1 VEDWAKAL
9 AECIQ
14 AETEAFG
21 EQIVIR
27 DKALRASVGSTEQ
40 AEALEMSGYIER
52 EKLAIVLPADEL
64 LALDNPPEVNEV
76 LELRNHGY
84 RIVMLR
90 KLEAGHGFE
99 LQCELIPQYEPRQ
112 KPTDP
117 IYITPNVVSE
127 LVAEIAQFAP
137 TAPSNVTA
145 SEVGIPAKPSE
156 LNSATTPLPVDQL
169 LASKN
174 PQAPDQVTSD
184 KQPTAPS
191 NLESELPYID
201 MYLVMGQSNAHGH
214 SPIADLTQE
223 QSHNIHVGFHTS
235 WHHSTSNATTTQYY
249 SGFTSHMYIGETR
262 GDDNE
267 TTVDSDKFGIEWG
280 FAKQLEADHTGH
292 DKIGII
298 KYAVGAS
305 TIDDNASFSDWDT
318 TKNTECFQGF
328 KNAIA
333 DAIPKIHDAGYNIRW
348 QGFLWY
354 QGESNGGSNPDT
366 YQGHLEALIA
376 AIETEL
382 GVTDLPCV
390 FCAPADQFGNELRV
404 NEAFNNLARTRND
417 YDFIKIADYH
427 DGTYSNVHLSAQNMY
442 DAGIAAGQAM
452 KLATTHQASTSTPF
466 TAADLTTRLWLDM
479 DDQTTFTTSGGNVTA
494 IADKSGNNY
503 TFNAHTGST
512 LTAINA
518 AQNGKNILRFDNN
531 TDATSYRTIG
541 FDATAR
547 HKFFFVVKVTTSD
560 QYDALVTMIKGNP
573 VLQMIMFN
581 LSGAGVFS
589 GDWYMNPGTHMTG
602 NTANN
607 LNQWVMLS
615 AEFDVPANQSSAWL
629 NGTAYNSN
637 VTQTGLTGFGAMS
650 VRLNDYQNNA
660 DSDWGEVIFAE
671 NITQAQSDQIEGYL
685 AKKWDL
691 VYYLPSTH
699 PYKTYAP

>member
-1 VEDWAKAL
+1 MEDWAKAL

-27 DKALRASVGSTEQ
+27 DVALRASVGSTEQ

-64 LALDNPPEVNEV
+64 LALENPPEVNEV

-99 LQCELIPQYEPRQ
+99 LQCELIPQYELRQ

-127 LVAEIAQFAP
+127 LVATIPELAPIA
-137 TAPSNVTA
+137 
-145 SEVGIPAKPSE
+145 PSE
-156 LNSATTPLPVDQL
+156 LNSSTTPLSVDQL
-169 LASKN
+169 LAGKI

-184 KQPTAPS
+184 KQPLAPS
-191 NLESELPYID
+191 NLEAELPYID

-214 SPIADLTQE
+214 SAIADLTQQ

-235 WHHSTSNATTTQYY
+235 WHHSTGNATTTQYY

-280 FAKQLEADHTGH
+280 FAKQLETDNTDNA
-292 DKIGII
+292 KIGII

-305 TIDDNASFSDWDT
+305 TIDDNASFSDWDP

-333 DAIPKIHDAGYNIRW
+333 DAIPKIRNAGYNIRW

-354 QGESNGGSNPDT
+354 QGESNGGNNPDT

-390 FCAPADQFGNELRV
+390 FCAPADQLGRDMKV
-404 NEAFNNLARTRND
+404 NEAFNNLARTRSD
-417 YDFIKIADYH
+417 YDFIKISDYH
-427 DGTYSNVHLSAQNMY
+427 DGTYNNVHLSAQNMY
-442 DAGIAAGQAM
+442 DAGVAAGQAM
-452 KLATTHQASTSTPF
+452 GLATTHQAPTSNPF

-479 DDQTTFTTSGGNVTA
+479 ADTTTLTEQSGSVLT

-503 TFNAHTGST
+503 DFNRDST
-512 LTAINA
+512 STTITAISAGLN
-518 AQNGKNILRFDNN
+518 NKNILRFDNN
-531 TDATSYRTIG
+531 ADCTANRNIAFST
-541 FDATAR
+541 TAR
-547 HKFFFVVKVTTSD
+547 HKWFLVMKATGA
-560 QYDALVTMIKGNP
+560 DAFDAWLTFQKSGQQII
-573 VLQMIMFN
+573 LFN
-581 LSGAGVFS
+581 LSGAGNFEAE
-589 GDWYMNPGTHMTG
+589 WYMNPQSSMTG
-602 NTANN
+602 NTTN
-607 LNQWVMLS
+607 LLNTWNILS
-615 AEFDVPANQSSAWL
+615 AEFDVPNSRSSAWL
-629 NGTAYNSN
+629 NGTAYNTN
-637 VTQTGLTGFGAMS
+637 VTQTGLNLGSGN
-650 VRLNDYQNNA
+650 VRLNKYTNIGG
-660 DSDWGEVIFAE
+660 SDWAELIFAE
-671 NITQAQSDQIEGYL
+671 NITQEQSDQIEGYL

-691 VYYLPSTH
+691 VNYLPSTH